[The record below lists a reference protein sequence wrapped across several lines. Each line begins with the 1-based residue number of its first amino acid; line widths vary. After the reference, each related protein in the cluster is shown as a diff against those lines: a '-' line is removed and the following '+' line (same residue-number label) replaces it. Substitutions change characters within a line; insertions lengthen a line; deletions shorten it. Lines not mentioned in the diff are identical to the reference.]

1 MNEVLGNTGPAP
13 LQVPGKPM
21 ISQPEVLEKK
31 KKTWRKTAKKR
42 VEEQDDR
49 DTQIG

>member
-31 KKTWRKTAKKR
+31 KKHGGRPRKR
-42 VEEQDDR
+42 E
-49 DTQIG
+49 